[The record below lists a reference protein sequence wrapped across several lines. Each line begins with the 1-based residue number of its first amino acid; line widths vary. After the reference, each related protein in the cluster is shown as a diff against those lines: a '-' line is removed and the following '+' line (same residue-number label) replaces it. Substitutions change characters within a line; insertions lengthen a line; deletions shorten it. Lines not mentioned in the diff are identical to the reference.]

1 MHATVTQKVQETS
14 DKLQS
19 EIEMKEALEKQMQSH
34 REQHQKQ
41 LSSLREE
48 ISDKQNIID
57 ELKEYVYPIYNL
69 SHFLIKIF

>member
-1 MHATVTQKVQETS
+1 MHATVTQKVQEAS

-48 ISDKQNIID
+48 ISDKQTLID
-57 ELKEYVYPIYNL
+57 ELKE
-69 SHFLIKIF
+69 